1 MRSRSLPLK
10 IPHPDNAFVKMVLR
24 TILIEGLL
32 RLSLRSFLAMTR
44 NQRSATAS
52 LRENRRFFVAIYKQ
66 KKLQKFAMES

>member
-10 IPHPDNAFVKMVLR
+10 IPHPDNAFVKVVLR
-24 TILIEGLL
+24 TILIDGLL

-52 LRENRRFFVAIYKQ
+52 LRENRRFFVAIYK
-66 KKLQKFAMES
+66 